1 MVPGAFWKDEEEMVS
16 TQLTKWDED
25 ERIRQLAGEIVI
37 RAIQDIRLL
46 QRRGVLDGIK
56 ITGETS
62 GLRDCSEYTE
72 PEEVEKLV
80 SDFQDGTVL
89 FWCRVAGVEID
100 QRTLNRVIE
109 RSNKWNTLHWGR
121 KFLHTES
128 RSSSPLGSQSASWEV
143 PLGLSCGYW
152 TG

>member
-1 MVPGAFWKDEEEMVS
+1 MEYVRSLVPGQGGKEQEEMVAA
-16 TQLTKWDED
+16 QLTKWDED

-37 RAIQDIRLL
+37 RAIQDVRLL
-46 QRRGVLDGIK
+46 QRRGVLEGVK
-56 ITGETS
+56 ITGETPR
-62 GLRDCSEYTE
+62 LKDCCEYKE

-109 RSNKWNTLHWGR
+109 RNNKWNTLNWES
-121 KFLHTES
+121 KFSSTES
-128 RSSSPLGSQSASWEV
+128 QSSSPLGSQSASLAV
-143 PLGLSCGYW
+143 S
-152 TG
+152 

>member
-1 MVPGAFWKDEEEMVS
+1 MEYVRHVVPGPGWKEQEEMVAA
-16 TQLTKWDED
+16 QLTKWDED
-25 ERIRQLAGEIVI
+25 ERIQQLAGEIVI
-37 RAIQDIRLL
+37 RAIQDVRLL
-46 QRRGVLDGIK
+46 QRRGVLEGVK

-62 GLRDCSEYTE
+62 RLKDCCEYKE

-109 RSNKWNTLHWGR
+109 RKNKWNTLNWGL
-121 KFLHTES
+121 KFSPTES
-128 RSSSPLGSQSASWEV
+128 HSSSPLGSQSASLAV
-143 PLGLSCGYW
+143 S
-152 TG
+152 

>member
-1 MVPGAFWKDEEEMVS
+1 MEYVQLMVPPTGGKDEEEMVS

-37 RAIQDIRLL
+37 RAIQDVRLL

-56 ITGETS
+56 MPGETS

-80 SDFQDGTVL
+80 NDFQDGTVL

-109 RSNKWNTLHWGR
+109 RKHKWNTLNWGL
-121 KFLHTES
+121 KFSSTES
-128 RSSSPLGSQSASWEV
+128 HSSSPLGSQSASLAV
-143 PLGLSCGYW
+143 P
-152 TG
+152 

>member
-1 MVPGAFWKDEEEMVS
+1 MVS
-16 TQLTKWDED
+16 AQLTKWDED

-37 RAIQDIRLL
+37 RAIQDVRLL
-46 QRRGVLDGIK
+46 QRRGVLEGVK

-62 GLRDCSEYTE
+62 RLKDCCEYKE

-80 SDFQDGTVL
+80 NDFQDGTVL

-109 RSNKWNTLHWGR
+109 RNQKWNTLNWGS
-121 KFLHTES
+121 KFSSTQSL
-128 RSSSPLGSQSASWEV
+128 SSSPLGLQSASLAV
-143 PLGLSCGYW
+143 PSGSCCGSG
-152 TG
+152 TD

>member
-1 MVPGAFWKDEEEMVS
+1 MVAA
-16 TQLTKWDED
+16 QLTRWDED

-37 RAIQDIRLL
+37 RAIQDVRLL
-46 QRRGVLDGIK
+46 QRRGVLEGVK

-62 GLRDCSEYTE
+62 RLKDCCEYKE

-109 RSNKWNTLHWGR
+109 RNQKWNTLNWGS
-121 KFLHTES
+121 KFSSTQS
-128 RSSSPLGSQSASWEV
+128 YSSSPLGSQSASLEV
-143 PLGLSCGYW
+143 S
-152 TG
+152 

>member
-1 MVPGAFWKDEEEMVS
+1 MEYVQLMVPPTGGKDEEEMVS

-37 RAIQDIRLL
+37 RAIQDVRLL

-80 SDFQDGTVL
+80 NDFQDGTVL

-109 RSNKWNTLHWGR
+109 RNHKWNTLNWGS
-121 KFLHTES
+121 KFSSTES
-128 RSSSPLGSQSASWEV
+128 HSSSPLGSQSASLAV
-143 PLGLSCGYW
+143 P
-152 TG
+152 

>member
-1 MVPGAFWKDEEEMVS
+1 MEYVQSVVPPAGGKDEKEMVAA
-16 TQLTKWDED
+16 QLTKWDED

-37 RAIQDIRLL
+37 RAIQDVRLL
-46 QRRGVLDGIK
+46 QRRGVLDGVRF
-56 ITGETS
+56 TGETS

-80 SDFQDGTVL
+80 NDFQDGTVL

-109 RSNKWNTLHWGR
+109 RKHKWNTLNWGL
-121 KFLHTES
+121 KFSSTES
-128 RSSSPLGSQSASWEV
+128 HSSSPLGLQSASLAV
-143 PLGLSCGYW
+143 S
-152 TG
+152 

>member
-1 MVPGAFWKDEEEMVS
+1 MEYIRSLVPGQGGEEQEEMVS
-16 TQLTKWDED
+16 AQLTKWDED

-37 RAIQDIRLL
+37 RAIQDVRLL

-62 GLRDCSEYTE
+62 GLRDCSESTE

-80 SDFQDGTVL
+80 NDFQDGTVL

-100 QRTLNRVIE
+100 QRTLNRVVE
-109 RSNKWNTLHWGR
+109 RRNKWNTL
-121 KFLHTES
+121 KTNQLEK
-128 RSSSPLGSQSASWEV
+128 
-143 PLGLSCGYW
+143 Y
-152 TG
+152 

>member
-1 MVPGAFWKDEEEMVS
+1 MVPPAGGKDEEEMVS

-46 QRRGVLDGIK
+46 QRRGVLDGVRM
-56 ITGETS
+56 TGETS

-80 SDFQDGTVL
+80 NDFQDGTVL

-100 QRTLNRVIE
+100 QRTLNRVVE
-109 RSNKWNTLHWGR
+109 RRNKWNTLNWGL
-121 KFLHTES
+121 KFSYTES
-128 RSSSPLGSQSASWEV
+128 HSSSPLGSQSASLAV
-143 PLGLSCGYW
+143 P
-152 TG
+152 

>member
-1 MVPGAFWKDEEEMVS
+1 VEYVQLVVPPTGGKDEEEMVS

-80 SDFQDGTVL
+80 NDFQDGTVL

-100 QRTLNRVIE
+100 QRTLNRVVE
-109 RSNKWNTLHWGR
+109 RSNKWNTLNWGL
-121 KFLHTES
+121 KFSHTES
-128 RSSSPLGSQSASWEV
+128 YSSSALGSQSASLAV
-143 PLGLSCGYW
+143 P
-152 TG
+152 